1 MTYKNVLNQIKV
13 LLGMEV
19 KLSQMKLDDGIT
31 VVEAEEFAPDYSI
44 GIVTD
49 AGITPLP
56 VGDYT
61 LEDGTKLT
69 VAQEGI
75 IATVTPANAAAE
87 QPTPEAV
94 AAPDMKAEPAAPK
107 RVVESVSKETFFS
120 EQLAEKDAEI
130 ERLKTELAKHEQP
143 TEEPKPVEL
152 AADPEPIVHNP
163 ENEKRKSLA
172 IKGTASIENNVKQWL
187 YN

>member
-13 LLGMEV
+13 VLGMEV

-49 AGITPLP
+49 AGITPMP

-61 LEDGTKLT
+61 LEDGTKFT

-75 IATVTPANAAAE
+75 IATVTPASASPE
-87 QPTPEAV
+87 QPTPDAV

-130 ERLKTELAKHEQP
+130 ERLKTKLAKHEQP